1 MSVDALG
8 RIALFALLTAL
19 SACSEEKPAGDTER
33 TAGVA
38 ESPARQSESHPASLP
53 LGTGFDFYVLSLSWS
68 PTWCG
73 DNDRDGSSMQCAA
86 GRNFGFIVHGL
97 WPQNKDDYP
106 EFCRSRSPDR
116 VPEALGRSV
125 FDLIPS
131 MGLIGHQW
139 RKHGSCSG
147 LSQSDYFETV
157 RAARER
163 VRLPSAL
170 SDPRRQR
177 VRDWDQIEKAV
188 VAANPGMP
196 LEGVSVACDGGALQD
211 LRICMTKELNFT
223 ACPNVD
229 RRACKRDGILM
240 PAAR

>member
-1 MSVDALG
+1 MSPDALG
-8 RIALFALLTAL
+8 RMALLALVTLL
-19 SACSEEKPAGDTER
+19 SACSEEKPAENTGR

-38 ESPARQSESHPASLP
+38 ESPAQQSESRPVSLP

-68 PTWCG
+68 PTWCR
-73 DNDRDGSSMQCAA
+73 DNDADGSSMQCAS

-97 WPQNKDDYP
+97 WPQNESGYP

-116 VPEALGRSV
+116 VPQDLGRSV

-147 LSQSDYFETV
+147 LAQSDYFKTV

-163 VRLPSAL
+163 VTLPPAL
-170 SDPRRQR
+170 SDPRQQR

-188 VAANPGMP
+188 VAANPGMT
-196 LEGVSVACDGGALQD
+196 LQGVAVACDGNALQD
-211 LRICMTKELNFT
+211 LRICMTRDLKFT
-223 ACPNVD
+223 ACPDVD
-229 RRACKRDGILM
+229 RRACKRGGIVM